1 MEPLAG
7 AEALTRY
14 IEAKRLE
21 RSALKQSIAPHHYA
35 TTTVTSL
42 NDWFETV
49 HAREANEPREPFL
62 G

>member
-21 RSALKQSIAPHHYA
+21 RSALKQPIAPPRYA
-35 TTTVTSL
+35 TTAVASL

-49 HAREANEPREPFL
+49 HAREANEPGEPFL